1 MDWTARIFLSAG
13 VAVFVFQVIL
23 MFTTGP
29 GDQPFMVPGP

>member
-13 VAVFVFQVIL
+13 VALMVFQVAL

-29 GDQPFMVPGP
+29 SDHPFTVPGS